1 MVNIKENF
9 CFHFRF
15 RLVWTNLKAVSLFNH
30 PAFETLFYN
39 VIYVICDLTTCVGGS
54 IYD

>member
-9 CFHFRF
+9 S
-15 RLVWTNLKAVSLFNH
+15 LSLGLNLH
-30 PAFETLFYN
+30 PAYETLFYN
-39 VIYVICDLTTCVGGS
+39 VIYVICDFKTSVGGS